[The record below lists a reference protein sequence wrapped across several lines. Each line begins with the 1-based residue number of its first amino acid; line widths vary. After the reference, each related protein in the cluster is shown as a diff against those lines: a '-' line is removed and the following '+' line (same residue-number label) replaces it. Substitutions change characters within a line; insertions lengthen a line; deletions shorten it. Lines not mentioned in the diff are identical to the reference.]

1 MGEQLY
7 LEPLKSVPG
16 SSILHYSSL
25 NIKLKPF
32 WINITFSLAYSD
44 FMASDI
50 LDFGKIKEKKEK
62 MMRPKITD
70 NVAFL
75 QAFLTLLN
83 KEFFQY
89 I

>member
-1 MGEQLY
+1 M
-7 LEPLKSVPG
+7 
-16 SSILHYSSL
+16 
-25 NIKLKPF
+25 
-32 WINITFSLAYSD
+32 ITFSLACND

-62 MMRPKITD
+62 MMRRKITD
-70 NVAFL
+70 NLAFL

-83 KEFFQY
+83 